1 MSIFKSS
8 IATIST
14 LFDSFFGSELINTSA
29 TTRVFFAT
37 ERTTF
42 NNNRINTIPTKHKI
56 LHLVLFVCI
65 VGLACQS
72 LIQAVVSAL
81 HTVGDLCDDY
91 EKGGTLQ
98 HERGHAPERKR

>member
-37 ERTTF
+37 SF
-42 NNNRINTIPTKHKI
+42 NNNRITTIPTTHKI